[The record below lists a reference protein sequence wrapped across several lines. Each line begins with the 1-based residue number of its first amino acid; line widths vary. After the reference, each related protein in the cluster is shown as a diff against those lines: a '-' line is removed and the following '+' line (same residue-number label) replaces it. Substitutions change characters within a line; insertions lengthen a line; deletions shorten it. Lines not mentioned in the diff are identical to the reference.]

1 MKQILFILLIGI
13 FLSSCVQTSDT
24 PDFAGI
30 KKGDK
35 YWTQGICKG
44 PEAGEIYA
52 QSVEKAQYASPE
64 LIKLLRNGTCVR
76 AQGKIVVH
84 VERVIRAL
92 IDWENDEAYLV
103 QLSNIETNEPID
115 FYTIVWP
122 QITNF
127 EEPTNGSSNKP
138 YNRPFSG
145 PQWEISTHL
154 TPVKAGEMV
163 WIGGMCKT
171 DEGAALT
178 LFLSPQKDVRDELQV
193 HVQADRCRSFGSLQR
208 VSIAVVLTDGIDTQG
223 DPYWLVQLANTKGE
237 PKPWYSLAWE
247 CTLEANLQLSGGDC
261 R

>member
-1 MKQILFILLIGI
+1 MKQILFILFISI
-13 FLSSCVQTSDT
+13 FLSSCVQTSSTDS

-35 YWTQGICKG
+35 YWVLGICKG

-52 QSVEKAQYASPE
+52 KSVEKSNFSSPALRE
-64 LIKLLRNGTCVR
+64 LIQKGICGKLPRKVPIPIFEVVR
-76 AQGKIVVH
+76 S
-84 VERVIRAL
+84 L

-103 QLSNIETNEPID
+103 QLAHRQTNEPID
-115 FYTIVWP
+115 YYTIIWP
-122 QITNF
+122 QTKF
-127 EEPTNGSSNKP
+127 DEPVNGSHVHP
-138 YNRPFSG
+138 HIRQYD
-145 PQWEISTHL
+145 ISTHL
-154 TPVKAGEMV
+154 TPVKAGEKV

-208 VSIAVVLTDGIDTQG
+208 VSIAVVFTDGIDMSG

-237 PKPWYSLAWE
+237 PRPWYSLAWE
-247 CTLEANLQLSGGDC
+247 CTLEANLQLYSGDC